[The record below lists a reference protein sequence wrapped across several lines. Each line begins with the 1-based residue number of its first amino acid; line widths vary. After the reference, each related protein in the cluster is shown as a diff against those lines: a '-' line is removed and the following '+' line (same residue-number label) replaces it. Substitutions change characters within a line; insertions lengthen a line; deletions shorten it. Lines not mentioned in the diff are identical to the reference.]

1 VADEQPVARF
11 LDPWT
16 LVYERTYPHPI
27 ERVFEAVST
36 GEHLDAWFIPTCTIE
51 RKVGGACSFT
61 WGGPPGPG
69 HAGTV
74 THFDPPRLIRY
85 TLRESPDDPEQYL
98 QFELEATADGTR
110 LRFTHAFRQGS
121 PNPWRTGFT
130 VGFHSSL
137 GLLGK
142 YLHGI
147 WTRTDMDALLA
158 SFTEDSHDD
167 QDTYWKPIYGELIR
181 TQWPAQHIRREGDET
196 CPAVEAY
203 LSAIIRRSEDAIA
216 ALRSSLAD
224 DVVYEFQGTTAK
236 GRDEVLEAV
245 MDPKLAGPFSDFLS
259 TEVDASTST
268 GTVAA
273 SVRMPQRGSRLI
285 GFDYTFEL
293 RDRQLTRIRA
303 LALPAPR
310 FVLASQEKR

>member
-1 VADEQPVARF
+1 MANDQAPAQFV
-11 LDPWT
+11 DPWT

-36 GEHLDAWFIPTCTIE
+36 GEHLDAWFIPTSTVE

-85 TLRESPDDPEQYL
+85 TLREWPDDPEQYL
-98 QFELEATADGTR
+98 QFELEATAEGTR

-130 VGFHSSL
+130 TGFQSSL
-137 GLLGK
+137 RTLGK
-142 YLHGI
+142 YLQGI
-147 WTRTDMDALLA
+147 WTRADMDALLA
-158 SFTEDSHDD
+158 GLKEKPDDDLEDAH
-167 QDTYWKPIYGELIR
+167 WKSIHGELIR
-181 TQWPAQHIRREGDET
+181 SQWPAQHIRREGDEK

-203 LSAIIRRSEDAIA
+203 LSAIIRRSEDAIE
-216 ALRSSLAD
+216 ALRNSLAD
-224 DVVYEFQGTTAK
+224 DVVYELQGTTLK

-259 TEVDASTST
+259 TEVDASSSPGLVT
-268 GTVAA
+268 A

-293 RDRQLTRIRA
+293 RNRQLTRI
-303 LALPAPR
+303 APKPV
-310 FVLASQEKR
+310 F